1 MTSSPREAVLCH
13 YHYDPLDRLIS
24 HALADT
30 PERQRFYCK
39 SRLSTEIQ
47 GAIGYSIVQNEEQ
60 LLAQQ
65 RSEGDA
71 PETTLLVTDQ
81 QRSVLHRF
89 KANHPPQPIAYSPYG
104 HRPVGS
110 GLLSLLGFNGE
121 RPDPVTGCYLL
132 GNGYRAFNPVLMRF
146 NSPDSFSPFEK
157 GGINAYAYCGGN
169 PINRTDPTGHS
180 WVKNIIDEVITK
192 IPLGKEHLKK
202 TIVKNTV
209 REIAETTPPAL
220 RGINPPD
227 EFYFDRY
234 TIIKNARNKT
244 KKKFETA
251 LAKVEELKKL
261 PYFNEKHEKINKL
274 LLNAQKNLDASYV
287 FDLALIDHKVMRS
300 LIKKMQPLS
309 QKSTS
314 TTATSISNSPSPS
327 ASAANIRK
335 SEQTKK

>member
-24 HALADT
+24 HVLADT

-47 GAIGYSIVQNEEQ
+47 GAIRYSIVQNEEQ

-81 QRSVLHRF
+81 QRSVLHRL

-169 PINRTDPTGHS
+169 PVNRTDPTGHS
-180 WVKNIIDEVITK
+180 WVDDIIDEVITK

-202 TIVKNTV
+202 TIAKNTA
-209 REIAETTPPAL
+209 REIAENTPPAL
-220 RGINPPD
+220 RGIDPPD
-227 EFYFDRY
+227 ELYFDRY

-244 KKKFETA
+244 REKFETA
-251 LAKVEELKKL
+251 LAKVEELKRLPPSIQNLEKMSKL
-261 PYFNEKHEKINKL
+261 FS
-274 LLNAQKNLDASYV
+274 NAKKNLDASYV
-287 FDLALIDHKVMRS
+287 FDLARIDHKVMIS
-300 LIKKMQPLS
+300 MKISPPI
-309 QKSTS
+309 QKSIP